1 MILDQDRPVPDKQW
15 SFDGSGMGLFLAM
28 SSVVGANRAEVE
40 ACVAAYTAS
49 RNGSLEA
56 ASSGLS
62 EDEEARLLEAPAGV
76 TLVYPNGFTEWDE
89 LSAKLSADLKKPVF
103 SFHIHDGD
111 LWMFV
116 LFANGEESL
125 KFNPIPDYWE
135 ELEPDERAKWLPTAD
150 QVARH
155 VPGVR
160 SERLAPYLV
169 EWPEDGLAGKAQPED
184 EFGYIDWQVVDFM
197 RELGFR
203 YPDPSQ
209 GQGVSYRFKVKPP
222 R

>member
-1 MILDQDRPVPDKQW
+1 
-15 SFDGSGMGLFLAM
+15 MGLFLAM
-28 SSVVGANRAEVE
+28 SSVVGAKPPEVE
-40 ACVAAYTAS
+40 ACVAKYVAS
-49 RNGSLEA
+49 RGGTFER

-62 EDEEARLLEAPAGV
+62 EDQEARLLESQGGV
-76 TLVYPNGFTEWDE
+76 TLVYPDRFIEWDE
-89 LSAKLSADLKKPVF
+89 LSAKLSADLKKPTF

-116 LFANGEESL
+116 LFVNGEEAV

-135 ELEPDERAKWLPTAD
+135 ELKADERAKWLPTPD

-160 SERLAPYLV
+160 SERLASYLV
-169 EWPEDGLAGKAQPED
+169 EWPEDGLPGKARPED
-184 EFGYIDWQVVDFM
+184 QFEFIDWQVVDFM

-203 YPDPSQ
+203 YPDP
-209 GQGVSYRFKVKPP
+209 GQGFSYQFKVK
-222 R
+222 RRR

>member
-1 MILDQDRPVPDKQW
+1 
-15 SFDGSGMGLFLAM
+15 MGLFLAM
-28 SSVVGANRAEVE
+28 SSVVGGTRSEVE
-40 ACVAAYTAS
+40 ACVAAYTAT
-49 RNGSLEA
+49 RGGSLEV

-62 EDEEARLLEAPAGV
+62 EAEEARLLEAPSGV
-76 TLVYPNGFTEWDE
+76 TLVYPDGFTEWDD
-89 LSAKLSADLKKPVF
+89 LSAKLSADLTKPVF

-116 LFANGEESL
+116 LFANGEEVH

-135 ELEPDERAKWLPTAD
+135 ELEPDERVKWLPTAD
-150 QVARH
+150 QLARY

-169 EWPEDGLAGKAQPED
+169 EWPADGLVGKAQPED
-184 EFGYIDWQVVDFM
+184 EFEFIDWQVVDFM

-203 YPDPSQ
+203 YPDP
-209 GQGVSYRFKVKPP
+209 GQGVTYRFKVK
-222 R
+222 RRR